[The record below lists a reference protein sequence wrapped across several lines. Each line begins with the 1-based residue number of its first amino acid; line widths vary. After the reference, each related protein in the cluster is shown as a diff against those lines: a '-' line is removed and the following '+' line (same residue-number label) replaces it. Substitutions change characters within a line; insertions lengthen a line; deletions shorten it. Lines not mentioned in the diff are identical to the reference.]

1 MLIRH
6 PQAVKVIRDNIH
18 AGVQAHGN
26 NAITSLVFLYARREW
41 AGAVLTPFAALFVA
55 GKWYRLSNVG
65 TFLFSD
71 CSLCFLPAHKI
82 S

>member
-6 PQAVKVIRDNIH
+6 PQAVKVIRDNMH
-18 AGVQAHGN
+18 AGVQAHSD
-26 NAITSLVFLYARREW
+26 NAITSLVFLYAPREW
-41 AGAVLTPFAALFVA
+41 TGAVLSPLAELVVA
-55 GKWYRLSNVG
+55 GKRHRLSKVG